1 MAIITLNSQEF
12 KDRNYCIKNWSLH
25 LDTNQYIHSD
35 ANFVPVSLYELV
47 GKSILVIPS
56 LAEERF
62 AGQLERLD
70 RDVLTDPRF
79 KGILGTVSW
88 RQEVSYISSVPDN
101 DWYW

>member
-1 MAIITLNSQEF
+1 M
-12 KDRNYCIKNWSLH
+12 
-25 LDTNQYIHSD
+25 
-35 ANFVPVSLYELV
+35 PVSLYELV

-101 DWYW
+101 D